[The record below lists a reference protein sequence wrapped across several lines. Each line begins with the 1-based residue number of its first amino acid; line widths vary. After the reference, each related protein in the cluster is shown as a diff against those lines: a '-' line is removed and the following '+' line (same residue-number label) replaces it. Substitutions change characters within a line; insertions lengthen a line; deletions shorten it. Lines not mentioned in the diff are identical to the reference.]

1 MQGTFKIIE
10 LVSQKSSISEV
21 EPLLKTLQEYVGMK
35 EDTYHNMLIAITE
48 AVNNALIHGN
58 KLDTAKKVIM
68 QINVLPEE
76 IEFIIDDEGG
86 GFDPDLVPDPR
97 HPENLL
103 KDNGRGVFLI
113 RNLAFK
119 SHYESTDNG
128 TKVKIYFKIN

>member
-1 MQGTFKIIE
+1 MQGIFKILE

-21 EPLLKTLQEYVGMK
+21 EPLLQDLQETTGIT

-58 KLDTAKKVIM
+58 KLDVSKKVVL
-68 QINVLPEE
+68 QINLLPEE
-76 IEFIIDDEGG
+76 IEFIIDDEGN

-97 HPENLL
+97 NPENLL

-119 SHYESTDNG
+119 SLYETTENG
-128 TKVKIYFKIN
+128 TKVKIYFKIK

>member
-1 MQGTFKIIE
+1 MQGIFKIIE

-21 EPLLKTLQEYVGMK
+21 EPLLKNLQELTGMK

-58 KLDTAKKVIM
+58 KLDISKKVIM

-76 IEFIIDDEGG
+76 IEFIIDDEGN

-119 SHYESTDNG
+119 SQYETTEKG